1 MLCLIISK
9 EIQKKIFHYDMIVN
23 VIDHKCLHY
32 LKVDNFPDKKLS
44 FLDIRTKYK
53 ISESEQK

>member
-9 EIQKKIFHYDMIVN
+9 EIQKKIFHYDMVVI

-32 LKVDNFPDKKLS
+32 LTVGNFPDKKLS
-44 FLDIRTKYK
+44 FFDIFTKYK
-53 ISESEQK
+53 ISELEEK